1 MIDLLQWRLKRQR
14 EWFANLRELQ
24 FSVETSVELDVYGK
38 AMQGLNIAEA
48 NVSVPPVSLGM
59 TYNAMKSCMDM
70 SVPKFHLLSRI

>member
-1 MIDLLQWRLKRQR
+1 M
-14 EWFANLRELQ
+14 
-24 FSVETSVELDVYGK
+24 YGK

-59 TYNAMKSCMDM
+59 TYNAIKSCMDM